1 MLKVLDDESAIKKYR
16 RLFIKSFKPLV
27 SAKIPVNLGHPGA
40 TVKAKVSWSDSLGI
54 WMFHEKIAD
63 SRYWHAF
70 GTGKPSESSH
80 VPITCEI
87 NFPIRGIDRRIGGAL
102 AADRDGRIYVVH
114 RGKIGGGKK
123 GVGKSL
129 FEDHY
134 RGVWATMEDGSVD
147 TTVALIGELNS
158 ARFVRQITQ
167 FVRKVDKVKDFI
179 SSRSSQMEITFNELS
194 FREELVG
201 AANDTMEH
209 GPQAKCDHGLIVM
222 DLYTAL
228 NSHGCKAGN
237 DLTRDLFTVNTKGK
251 VAVVFQVVTDVST
264 ARLNSG
270 TAGLLLSNIDL
281 PERPRL
287 ILTVPETID
296 EALESKL
303 KKLGIDILVY
313 EWQELHAVFPSLLVL
328 ICKA

>member
-16 RLFIKSFKPLV
+16 RQFIKSFKPHI

-40 TVKAKVSWSDSLGI
+40 TVKAKVFWSDSLGI
-54 WMFHEKIAD
+54 WMFHEKISD

-80 VPITCEI
+80 IPITCEI
-87 NFPIRGIDRRIGGAL
+87 NFPIRGIDRRVGGAM
-102 AADRDGRIYVVH
+102 AADRYGRIFVVH
-114 RGKIGGGKK
+114 RGKIGGGQK
-123 GVGKSL
+123 GIGKAL

-167 FVRKVDKVKDFI
+167 FVRKVDKVKDLI
-179 SSRSSQMEITFNELS
+179 SSRSSQLEITFNELS
-194 FREELVG
+194 FREELIG
-201 AANDTMEH
+201 EANDSMEH
-209 GPQAKCDHGLIVM
+209 DPKAKCDHGLVVM

-228 NSHGCKAGN
+228 NRHGCKAGN
-237 DLTRDLFTVNTKGK
+237 DLTRDLFIVNAEGK
-251 VAVVFQVVTDVST
+251 VVVVFHVVTDVST
-264 ARLNSG
+264 ATLNSG
-270 TAGLLLSNIDL
+270 TAQMLISNIDL

-287 ILTVPETID
+287 ILTVPDNVD
-296 EALESKL
+296 EALEAKL
-303 KKLGIDILVY
+303 KKLGVDILVY
-313 EWQELHAVFPSLLVL
+313 EWQENSAVFPGLPVL

>member
-87 NFPIRGIDRRIGGAL
+87 NFPIRGIDRRIGGAM
-102 AADRDGRIYVVH
+102 AADHDGRIYVVH

-134 RGVWATMEDGSVD
+134 RGVWATMEDGSLD

-167 FVRKVDKVKDFI
+167 FVRKVDKVKDLI
-179 SSRSSQMEITFNELS
+179 SSRSSQLEITFDELS
-194 FREELVG
+194 FREELIG
-201 AANDTMEH
+201 TTYTEFKSAPKTE
-209 GPQAKCDHGLIVM
+209 CDHGLIVM
-222 DLYTAL
+222 DLHTAL
-228 NSHGCKAGN
+228 IEQGLKVGN
-237 DLTRDLFTVNTKGK
+237 DLARDLFTVNRKGK
-251 VAVVFQVVTDVST
+251 IRDVFQVVTDTST
-264 ARLNSG
+264 ATLNSG
-270 TAGLLLSNIDL
+270 TAQLLLSNIDL

-287 ILTVPETID
+287 VLTVPDNLD

-303 KKLGIDILVY
+303 KKLGIEILVY
-313 EWQELHAVFPSLLVL
+313 DWHRDQAMFPYLPAL
-328 ICKA
+328 IY

>member
-1 MLKVLDDESAIKKYR
+1 
-16 RLFIKSFKPLV
+16 
-27 SAKIPVNLGHPGA
+27 
-40 TVKAKVSWSDSLGI
+40 
-54 WMFHEKIAD
+54 MFHEKIAD

-87 NFPIRGIDRRIGGAL
+87 NFPVRGIDRRIGGAM

-123 GVGKSL
+123 GIGKSL

-134 RGVWATMEDGSVD
+134 RGVWAIMEDGSVD

-158 ARFVRQITQ
+158 TRFVRQITQ
-167 FVRKVDKVKDFI
+167 FVRKVDKVKDLI
-179 SSRSSQMEITFNELS
+179 SSRSSQMEITFDELS

-201 AANDTMEH
+201 MTYSDFKHAPKTE
-209 GPQAKCDHGLIVM
+209 CDHGLIVI
-222 DLYTAL
+222 DLHTALIEQGLKVGNDLIRDIFTVNRKGRITAVFQIVTDTSAAAL
-228 NSHGCKAGN
+228 NSGMAH
-237 DLTRDLFTVNTKGK
+237 
-251 VAVVFQVVTDVST
+251 
-264 ARLNSG
+264 
-270 TAGLLLSNIDL
+270 LLLGNIDL

-287 ILTVPETID
+287 VLTVPDNVD
-296 EALESKL
+296 ESLEARL
-303 KKLGIDILVY
+303 RKLGVDILVY
-313 EWQELHAVFPSLLVL
+313 EWRENNAVFPGLLVL

>member
-1 MLKVLDDESAIKKYR
+1 
-16 RLFIKSFKPLV
+16 
-27 SAKIPVNLGHPGA
+27 
-40 TVKAKVSWSDSLGI
+40 
-54 WMFHEKIAD
+54 MFHEKIAD

-80 VPITCEI
+80 IPITCEI
-87 NFPIRGIDRRIGGAL
+87 NFPIRGIDRRVGGAM
-102 AADRDGRIYVVH
+102 AADRYGRIFVVH
-114 RGKIGGGKK
+114 RGKIGGGQK
-123 GVGKSL
+123 GIGKAL

-158 ARFVRQITQ
+158 ARFVRQITH
-167 FVRKVDKVKDFI
+167 FVRKVDKVKDLI
-179 SSRSSQMEITFNELS
+179 SSRSSQLEITFDELR

-201 AANDTMEH
+201 AAYDKVEH
-209 GPQAKCDHGLIVM
+209 NPQAKCDHGLIVM
-222 DLYTAL
+222 DMYTAL

-251 VAVVFQVVTDVST
+251 VAVIFQVVTDTST
-264 ARLNSG
+264 ATLNSG
-270 TAGLLLSNIDL
+270 TAQLLLSNIDL

-287 ILTVPETID
+287 VLAVPDNVD

-303 KKLGIDILVY
+303 RKLGVDILVY
-313 EWQELHAVFPSLLVL
+313 EWQGNNAVFPKLANIVP
-328 ICKA
+328 IC

>member
-16 RLFIKSFKPLV
+16 RQFIKSFKPHI

-40 TVKAKVSWSDSLGI
+40 TVKAKVFWSDSLGI
-54 WMFHEKIAD
+54 WMFHEKISD

-80 VPITCEI
+80 IPITCEI
-87 NFPIRGIDRRIGGAL
+87 NFPIRGIDRRVGGAM
-102 AADRDGRIYVVH
+102 AADRYGRIFVVH
-114 RGKIGGGKK
+114 RGKIGGGQK
-123 GVGKSL
+123 GIGKAL

-158 ARFVRQITQ
+158 ASFVRQVTQ
-167 FVRKVDKVKDFI
+167 FVRKVDKVKDLI
-179 SSRSSQMEITFNELS
+179 SSRSSQLEITFDELS

-201 AANDTMEH
+201 MTYNEFKHAPKTE
-209 GPQAKCDHGLIVM
+209 CDHGLIVM
-222 DLYTAL
+222 DLHTAL
-228 NSHGCKAGN
+228 IEQGLKVGN
-237 DLTRDLFTVNTKGK
+237 DLARDLFTVNRKGRIT
-251 VAVVFQVVTDVST
+251 AVFQVVTDTS
-264 ARLNSG
+264 AAALNSG
-270 TAGLLLSNIDL
+270 AAQLLLSDIDL

-287 ILTVPETID
+287 ILAVPVTID

-303 KKLGIDILVY
+303 KKLGVDILVY
-313 EWQELHAVFPSLLVL
+313 EWQENKAVFPGLLVL